1 MKIDLIKHSAFT
13 KLFWVVLLISI
24 NSLATAA
31 PSTSLKVLVEDL
43 YKRYENEP
51 SSASRE
57 GDLDGA
63 TLTDEKLVTLQ
74 EYFSHDLALAIWKDT
89 GCTIKTHE
97 ICALGFVVLFDS
109 QDPYVE
115 NLNISSLDEM
125 QVRVCFQNYGRQ
137 DQCLLFKG
145 EKKGSS
151 YRIRDIIYLRHGG
164 SLRKILSLPK

>member
-1 MKIDLIKHSAFT
+1 MKINYIKYSNFT
-13 KLFWVVLLISI
+13 KLFLMAVLLAI
-24 NSLATAA
+24 NSFASAA

-57 GDLDGA
+57 GDLDSA

-74 EYFSHDLALAIWKDT
+74 EYFSNDLALAIWKDT
-89 GCTIKTHE
+89 ECTIRTHE

-115 NLNISSLDEM
+115 NINISSLDEM
-125 QVRVCFQNYGRQ
+125 QVRVCFQNYGKQ

-145 EKKGSS
+145 EKKGSA

-164 SLRKILSLPK
+164 SLRKMLNLPK